1 MMHAADEGR
10 VDVVKLL
17 LDRGAKIEAVDKV
30 SINGQSR
37 CLELLPS
44 VLCFVVALHESDST
58 ITTIAHPLR
67 LNLLHTLYPL
77 FCLYSGRIH
86 GLDRQCRRRKS

>member
-1 MMHAADEGR
+1 MHAADEGR

-30 SINGQSR
+30 SI
-37 CLELLPS
+37 
-44 VLCFVVALHESDST
+44 ST
-58 ITTIAHPLR
+58 VTTIAAQR
-67 LNLLHTLYPL
+67 LNLDTLYPL

-86 GLDRQCRRRKS
+86 GPDWQRR